1 MDDAPVSGD
10 LAYSVNED
18 GEITLSQEQLL
29 SQASDV
35 EGDDLTASNLA
46 IDGNA
51 TVTANDDG
59 SFTITPDADW
69 NGDID
74 ISFDISDGSNVV
86 QTQADLTV
94 NPVNDL
100 PQPQDQ
106 EFTVE
111 EDGTLTFTDA
121 DLLAGATDIEGDDL
135 SVEGIS
141 YTGTDGILSDNGDGT
156 YSFAPNEN
164 FNGDVEFTFDVSDGT
179 DTVTANVDVSVTPV
193 DDAPVSGDLAYSVNE
208 DGEITL
214 SQEQLLSQASDV
226 EGDNLTAS
234 NLSVDGNAEVTVN
247 DDGSFTITPDADWN
261 GDIDISFD
269 ISDGANVVQAQA
281 DLTVNPVNDLP
292 QPQDQE
298 FTVEEDG
305 TLTFTD
311 ADLLAGATDIEGD
324 DLSVEGISYTGT
336 DGILSDNGDGTY
348 SFAPNENFNGD
359 VEFTFDV
366 SDGTDTVT
374 ANVDVSVTPVDDAPV
389 SGDLAYSVNED
400 GEITLSQEQLLSQAS
415 DVEGDDLTA
424 SNLAV
429 DGNATVTANDDGS
442 FTITPDAD
450 WNGDI
455 DISFDISD
463 GSNVVQ
469 AQADLTVNPVN
480 DLPQPQDQE
489 FTVEEDG
496 TLTFTDADLLAGA
509 TDIDGDDLSVESVS
523 YSGTDGILTDNGNGT
538 YSFAPNE
545 NFNGDV
551 EFTFDVS
558 DGTDTVTANIDVSVT
573 PVDDAPT
580 VEGNL
585 SYTVNE
591 DGEITL
597 SQEQLL
603 SNVSDVE
610 GDNLT
615 ASNLSVDGNAE
626 VTVNDDGSFTI
637 TPDADWNGDID
648 ISFDVSDGENIVASS
663 ADLTVNPVN
672 DLPQPQDQEFTVQED
687 GILTFTDAHLLQ
699 GATDIEGDNL
709 TVEGISYEGTDG
721 ILTDNGNGTY
731 SFAPNENFNGD
742 VEFTFDVSDGTDT
755 VTANIDVSV
764 TPVDDAPT
772 VEGNLSYTVNEDGE
786 ITLSQEQL
794 LSNVSDVEGDNL
806 TASNLSVDGNAE
818 VTVNDD
824 GSFTITP
831 DADWNGDIDISFD
844 VSDGENIVASGADLT
859 VNPINDLPQPQDQ
872 EFTVQEDGI
881 LTFTDAHL
889 LQGATDIE
897 GDNLTVEGISYEG
910 TDGILTDNGN
920 GTYSF
925 APNENFNGDVE
936 FTFDVSDGMDT
947 VTANIDVSVTPVD
960 DAPTVEGNLSYTVNE
975 DGEIT
980 LSQEQLL
987 SNVSDVEGD
996 NLTASNLSVDGNAEV
1011 TVNDDGSF
1019 TITPDADWNGDIDI
1033 SFDVSD
1039 GENIVASG
1047 ADLTVNPV
1055 NDLPQPQDQEF
1066 TVQEDGILTFTDAH
1080 LLQGAT
1086 DIEGDNLTVEG
1097 ISYEGT
1103 DGILT
1108 DNGNGTY
1115 SFAPNENF
1123 NGDVEFTFDVS
1134 DGTDTVTANID
1145 VSVTPVDDAPVS
1157 GDLAYSVNEDGEIT
1171 LSQEQ
1176 LLSQASDVEGDDLAA
1191 SNLAVDGNATVTAN
1205 DDGSFTITPD
1215 ADWNGDIDISF
1226 DISDGSNVVQTQAD
1240 LTVNPVNDL
1249 PQPQDQEFTV
1259 EEDGTLTFTDA
1270 DLLAGATDI
1279 EGDDLSVEGVSYTG
1293 TDGILSDNGDGTY
1306 SFAPNE
1312 NFNGDVEF
1320 TFDVSDG
1327 TDTVTANVDVSVTP
1341 VDDAP
1346 VSGDLA
1352 YSVNEDGEI
1361 TLSQEQL
1368 LSQASDVEGDD
1379 LTASNLAVDG
1389 NATVTANDDGSFTI
1403 TPDADWN
1410 GDIDISFDISD
1421 GANVV
1426 QAQADLTV
1434 NPVNDLPQPQDQEF
1448 TVEEDGT
1455 LTFTDADLLAGATDI
1470 EGDDLSVEGI
1480 SYTGTDGIL
1489 SDNGDGTYSF
1499 APNENFNGDV
1509 EFTFDVSDG
1518 TDTVTANVDV
1528 SVTPVDDAPVSGDL
1542 AYSVNEDGEITLS
1555 QEQLLSQASD
1565 VEGDD
1570 LTASNLAVDGN
1581 ATVTANDDGSF
1592 TITPDADWNGDID
1605 ISFDISDG
1613 ANVVQAQADL
1623 TVNPVNDLPQP
1634 QDQEFTV
1641 EEDGTLTFT
1650 DADLLAGA
1658 TDIEGDDLSVEGISY
1673 TGTDGILSDNGDGT
1687 YSFAPNE
1694 NFNGDVEFTFD
1705 VSDGTDTVTANV
1717 DVSVTPV
1724 DDAPVSGD
1732 LAYSV
1737 NEDGEITLSQEQ
1749 LLSQASD
1756 VEGDDLTASNLSVD
1770 ANAEITA
1777 NDDGSFTIM
1786 PDADW
1791 NGDIDISFDISD
1803 GSNVVQA
1810 QADLTVNP
1818 VNDLPQPQDQ
1828 AFTVEEDGTLTFTDA
1843 DLLAGAT
1850 DIEGDDLSVE
1860 GISYTGTDGIL
1871 SDNGDGTYSFAPN
1884 ENFNGDVEFTFD
1896 VSDGTD
1902 TVTANVDV
1910 SVTPV
1915 DDAPVSGDLAYS
1927 VNEDGEITLSQ
1938 EQLLSQASDVEG
1950 DDLTA
1955 SNLAVDGNATVTA
1968 NDDGSFTIT
1977 PDA

>member
-1 MDDAPVSGD
+1 
-10 LAYSVNED
+10 
-18 GEITLSQEQLL
+18 
-29 SQASDV
+29 
-35 EGDDLTASNLA
+35 
-46 IDGNA
+46 
-51 TVTANDDG
+51 
-59 SFTITPDADW
+59 
-69 NGDID
+69 
-74 ISFDISDGSNVV
+74 
-86 QTQADLTV
+86 ADLTV

-106 EFTVE
+106 AFTVE

-156 YSFAPNEN
+156 YSFAPNDN

-226 EGDNLTAS
+226 EGDDLTASNLSVDGNAEVTVNDDGSFTITPDADWNGDIDISFDISDGANVVQAQADLTVNPVNDLPQPQDQAFTVEEDGTLTFTDADLLAGATDIEGDDLSVEGISYTGTDGILSDNGDGTYSFAPNDNFNGDVEFTFDVSDGTDTVTANVDVSVTPVDDAPVSGDLAYSVNEDGEITLSQEQLLSQASDVEGDDLTASNLSVDGNAEVTVNDDGSFTITPDADWNGDIDISFDISDGANVVQAQADLTVNPVNDLPQPQDQEFTVEEDGTLTFTDADLLAGATDIEGDDLSVEGISYTGSDGILSDNGDGTYSFAPNDNFNGDVEFTFDVSDGTDTVTANVDVSVTPVDDAPVSGDLAYSVNEDGEITLSQEQLLSQASDVEGDDLTASNLSVDGNAEVTVNDDGSFTITPDADWNGDIDISFDISDGANVVQATADLTVNPVNDLPQPQDQAFTVEEDGILTFTDADLLAGATDIEGDDLSVEGISYTGTDGILSDNGDGTYSFAPNDNFNGDVEFTFDVSDGTDTVTANVDVSVTPVDDAPVSGDLAYSVNEDGEITLSQEQLLSQASDVEGDDLTAS

-348 SFAPNENFNGD
+348 SFAPNDNFNGD

-424 SNLAV
+424 SNLSV
-429 DGNATVTANDDGS
+429 DGNAEVTVNDDGS

-463 GSNVVQ
+463 GANVVQ

-480 DLPQPQDQE
+480 DLPQPHDQE

-496 TLTFTDADLLAGA
+496 TLTFTDADLLTGA
-509 TDIDGDDLSVESVS
+509 TDIDGDDLSVEGIS
-523 YSGTDGILTDNGNGT
+523 YTGTDGILTDNGNGT

-558 DGTDTVTANIDVSVT
+558 DGTDTVTANVDVSVT

-610 GDNLT
+610 GDDLT

-648 ISFDVSDGENIVASS
+648 ISFDVSDGENIVASG
-663 ADLTVNPVN
+663 AVLTVNPVN
-672 DLPQPQDQEFTVQED
+672 DLPQPQDQEFTIQED

-772 VEGNLSYTVNEDGE
+772 VEGNLAYTVNEDGE
-786 ITLSQEQL
+786 IILSQEQL
-794 LSNVSDVEGDNL
+794 LSNVSDVDGD
-806 TASNLSVDGNAE
+806 D
-818 VTVNDD
+818 
-824 GSFTITP
+824 
-831 DADWNGDIDISFD
+831 
-844 VSDGENIVASGADLT
+844 
-859 VNPINDLPQPQDQ
+859 
-872 EFTVQEDGI
+872 
-881 LTFTDAHL
+881 
-889 LQGATDIE
+889 
-897 GDNLTVEGISYEG
+897 
-910 TDGILTDNGN
+910 
-920 GTYSF
+920 
-925 APNENFNGDVE
+925 
-936 FTFDVSDGMDT
+936 
-947 VTANIDVSVTPVD
+947 
-960 DAPTVEGNLSYTVNE
+960 
-975 DGEIT
+975 
-980 LSQEQLL
+980 
-987 SNVSDVEGD
+987 
-996 NLTASNLSVDGNAEV
+996 LTASNLSVDGNAEV

-1066 TVQEDGILTFTDAH
+1066 TIQEDGILTFTDAH

-1145 VSVTPVDDAPVS
+1145 VSVTPVDDAPTVE
-1157 GDLAYSVNEDGEIT
+1157 GNLAYTVNEDGEIT

-1176 LLSQASDVEGDDLAA
+1176 LLSNVSDVDGDDLTV
-1191 SNLAVDGNATVTAN
+1191 SNLSVDGNAEVTVN

-1226 DISDGSNVVQTQAD
+1226 DVSDGENIVASGAD

-1249 PQPQDQEFTV
+1249 PQPQDQEFTIQ
-1259 EEDGTLTFTDA
+1259 EDGILTFTDA
-1270 DLLAGATDI
+1270 HLLQGATDI
-1279 EGDDLSVEGVSYTG
+1279 EGDNLTVEGISYEG
-1293 TDGILSDNGDGTY
+1293 TDGILTDNGNGTY

-1320 TFDVSDG
+1320 TF
-1327 TDTVTANVDVSVTP
+1327 
-1341 VDDAP
+1341 
-1346 VSGDLA
+1346 
-1352 YSVNEDGEI
+1352 
-1361 TLSQEQL
+1361 
-1368 LSQASDVEGDD
+1368 
-1379 LTASNLAVDG
+1379 
-1389 NATVTANDDGSFTI
+1389 
-1403 TPDADWN
+1403 
-1410 GDIDISFDISD
+1410 
-1421 GANVV
+1421 
-1426 QAQADLTV
+1426 
-1434 NPVNDLPQPQDQEF
+1434 
-1448 TVEEDGT
+1448 
-1455 LTFTDADLLAGATDI
+1455 
-1470 EGDDLSVEGI
+1470 
-1480 SYTGTDGIL
+1480 
-1489 SDNGDGTYSF
+1489 
-1499 APNENFNGDV
+1499 
-1509 EFTFDVSDG
+1509 
-1518 TDTVTANVDV
+1518 
-1528 SVTPVDDAPVSGDL
+1528 
-1542 AYSVNEDGEITLS
+1542 
-1555 QEQLLSQASD
+1555 
-1565 VEGDD
+1565 
-1570 LTASNLAVDGN
+1570 
-1581 ATVTANDDGSF
+1581 
-1592 TITPDADWNGDID
+1592 
-1605 ISFDISDG
+1605 
-1613 ANVVQAQADL
+1613 
-1623 TVNPVNDLPQP
+1623 
-1634 QDQEFTV
+1634 
-1641 EEDGTLTFT
+1641 
-1650 DADLLAGA
+1650 
-1658 TDIEGDDLSVEGISY
+1658 
-1673 TGTDGILSDNGDGT
+1673 
-1687 YSFAPNE
+1687 
-1694 NFNGDVEFTFD
+1694 
-1705 VSDGTDTVTANV
+1705 
-1717 DVSVTPV
+1717 
-1724 DDAPVSGD
+1724 
-1732 LAYSV
+1732 
-1737 NEDGEITLSQEQ
+1737 
-1749 LLSQASD
+1749 
-1756 VEGDDLTASNLSVD
+1756 
-1770 ANAEITA
+1770 
-1777 NDDGSFTIM
+1777 
-1786 PDADW
+1786 
-1791 NGDIDISFDISD
+1791 
-1803 GSNVVQA
+1803 
-1810 QADLTVNP
+1810 
-1818 VNDLPQPQDQ
+1818 
-1828 AFTVEEDGTLTFTDA
+1828 
-1843 DLLAGAT
+1843 
-1850 DIEGDDLSVE
+1850 
-1860 GISYTGTDGIL
+1860 
-1871 SDNGDGTYSFAPN
+1871 
-1884 ENFNGDVEFTFD
+1884 
-1896 VSDGTD
+1896 
-1902 TVTANVDV
+1902 
-1910 SVTPV
+1910 
-1915 DDAPVSGDLAYS
+1915 
-1927 VNEDGEITLSQ
+1927 
-1938 EQLLSQASDVEG
+1938 
-1950 DDLTA
+1950 
-1955 SNLAVDGNATVTA
+1955 
-1968 NDDGSFTIT
+1968 
-1977 PDA
+1977 

>member
-1 MDDAPVSGD
+1 VDDAPVSGD